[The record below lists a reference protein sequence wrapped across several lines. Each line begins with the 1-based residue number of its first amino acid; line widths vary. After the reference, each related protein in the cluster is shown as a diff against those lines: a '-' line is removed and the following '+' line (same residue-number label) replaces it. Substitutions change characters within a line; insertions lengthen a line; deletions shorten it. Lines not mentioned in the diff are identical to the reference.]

1 MSHADPSLSRLRA
14 AAYVRMSTEHQQCSI
29 SHQMEV
35 IQEYASRQGLEIVE
49 VYSDEG
55 KSGLNIQGRDAL
67 ARLIG
72 AVLDRTVN
80 FGHILVYDVSR
91 WGRFQDTDESAH
103 YEFICREAGVAVR
116 YCTEPF
122 ENEGSLLGSVLKNFK
137 RAMAAEFSRQLSVR
151 ICRGKSRLI
160 RLGYHAGG
168 AEVMGLRRML
178 VDKSGWRKTVLNPG
192 EQKSLHTDH
201 VILVPG
207 PRTEV
212 VLVRWIF
219 QNFVERRKSTSDLA
233 RLLNRRG
240 KLSLSG
246 RPWTEGKIRN
256 LLNNEK
262 YIGNLVYS
270 RRTSRLKTR
279 VVASPSQEWVRKD
292 QAFHGIISQ
301 DLFFK
306 AKELLERHRQKDNL
320 RAAIRKKENRD
331 VRYRRGRINRK
342 VITFIIGQIENLGGS
357 AIWNEAH
364 RTLLLNHELLL
375 AVVFTRHNTTPS
387 GSAYW
392 LVRRSHRM
400 KPDLTLAVRMNRDNA
415 GVQDFYLLPDL
426 GATETR
432 ICLAAHNGIS
442 LDAFRFE
449 VLSFLVGMGARV
461 KVPQP
466 A

>member
-1 MSHADPSLSRLRA
+1 MSQSDPSLSRLRA

-256 LLNNEK
+256 LLNNE
-262 YIGNLVYS
+262 
-270 RRTSRLKTR
+270 
-279 VVASPSQEWVRKD
+279 
-292 QAFHGIISQ
+292 
-301 DLFFK
+301 
-306 AKELLERHRQKDNL
+306 
-320 RAAIRKKENRD
+320 
-331 VRYRRGRINRK
+331 
-342 VITFIIGQIENLGGS
+342 
-357 AIWNEAH
+357 
-364 RTLLLNHELLL
+364 
-375 AVVFTRHNTTPS
+375 
-387 GSAYW
+387 
-392 LVRRSHRM
+392 
-400 KPDLTLAVRMNRDNA
+400 
-415 GVQDFYLLPDL
+415 
-426 GATETR
+426 
-432 ICLAAHNGIS
+432 
-442 LDAFRFE
+442 
-449 VLSFLVGMGARV
+449 
-461 KVPQP
+461 
-466 A
+466 